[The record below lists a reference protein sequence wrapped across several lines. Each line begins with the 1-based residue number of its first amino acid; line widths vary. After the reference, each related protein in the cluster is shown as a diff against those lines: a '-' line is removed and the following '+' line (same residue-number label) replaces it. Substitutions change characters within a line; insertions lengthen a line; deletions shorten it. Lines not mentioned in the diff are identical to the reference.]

1 MRIANDERLSILKEY
16 ARKHF
21 RLGKNVRTLVL
32 LFSEKETR
40 EYCEL
45 AAREVETNRALQE
58 FIKQHS
64 PNKAHHETL
73 EILPTE
79 ACLINVKKN
88 LQTKVLRELITKSK
102 TKIHHFEKYEYVILI
117 REELL
122 EPFGKRKF
130 SSFEGSDA
138 NFAELALCMLLTHEF
153 LHIIEEV
160 TGIQIYGSQEKDD
173 IHQLQVL
180 NTLPKEYWEKG
191 TKNGVVK
198 FSF

>member
-1 MRIANDERLSILKEY
+1 VRIANDERLSILKEY

-21 RLGKNVRTLVL
+21 RLSKNVRTLVL
-32 LFSEKETR
+32 LISEKETR

-45 AAREVETNRALQE
+45 AAKEVETNRALQE

-64 PNKAHHETL
+64 PNTAHHETL

-79 ACLINVKKN
+79 ACLINVNKN
-88 LQTKVLRELITKSK
+88 LQVKVLRELITKSR

-130 SSFEGSDA
+130 SSFEGCDA
-138 NFAELALCMLLTHEF
+138 NFAELALCMLLTMNSC
-153 LHIIEEV
+153 
-160 TGIQIYGSQEKDD
+160 T
-173 IHQLQVL
+173 
-180 NTLPKEYWEKG
+180 
-191 TKNGVVK
+191 
-198 FSF
+198 

>member
-1 MRIANDERLSILKEY
+1 VRIANDERLSILKEY

-21 RLGKNVRTLVL
+21 RLSKNVRTLVL
-32 LFSEKETR
+32 LISEKETR
-40 EYCEL
+40 ECREL
-45 AAREVETNRALQE
+45 AARKVETNPALQE
-58 FIKQHS
+58 FIKQHP
-64 PNKAHHETL
+64 PNTADHETL

-88 LQTKVLRELITKSK
+88 LQIKVLRELITKSK
-102 TKIHHFEKYEYVILI
+102 TKIRHFEKYEYVILI

-130 SSFEGSDA
+130 SSFEGCDA
-138 NFAELALCMLLTHEF
+138 NFAELALCWLLTHEF

-180 NTLPKEYWEKG
+180 NTLPQEYWGKG

-198 FSF
+198 LSF